1 MDTNVLQS
9 LIRGQV
15 RSYWRHVRRKE
26 KGIRRPGNRGEP
38 GVMADTTDRELLI
51 TIIKDLAE
59 VKTEMRGYRQLEK
72 DVRDLQKKIY
82 QMTGVS
88 GVVGGV
94 IVAVA
99 QVIVSVS
106 K

>member
-1 MDTNVLQS
+1 
-9 LIRGQV
+9 
-15 RSYWRHVRRKE
+15 
-26 KGIRRPGNRGEP
+26 
-38 GVMADTTDRELLI
+38 MAETTDRELLI
-51 TIIKDLAE
+51 TIVKDLTE

-82 QMTGVS
+82 QMTGIS
-88 GVVGGV
+88 GVLGGV

-99 QVIVSVS
+99 QILVSI

>member
-1 MDTNVLQS
+1 
-9 LIRGQV
+9 
-15 RSYWRHVRRKE
+15 
-26 KGIRRPGNRGEP
+26 
-38 GVMADTTDRELLI
+38 MAETTDRELLI

-88 GVVGGV
+88 GVLGGV

-99 QVIVSVS
+99 QILVSI

>member
-1 MDTNVLQS
+1 
-9 LIRGQV
+9 
-15 RSYWRHVRRKE
+15 
-26 KGIRRPGNRGEP
+26 
-38 GVMADTTDRELLI
+38 MAETTDRELLI
-51 TIIKDLAE
+51 TIVKDLTE

-72 DVRDLQKKIY
+72 DVRDLQKRIY

-88 GVVGGV
+88 GILGGV

-99 QVIVSVS
+99 QLLVGT

>member
-1 MDTNVLQS
+1 
-9 LIRGQV
+9 
-15 RSYWRHVRRKE
+15 
-26 KGIRRPGNRGEP
+26 
-38 GVMADTTDRELLI
+38 MAETTDRELLI
-51 TIIKDLAE
+51 TIVKDLTE

-88 GVVGGV
+88 GVLGGV

-99 QVIVSVS
+99 QILVTVN

>member
-1 MDTNVLQS
+1 
-9 LIRGQV
+9 
-15 RSYWRHVRRKE
+15 
-26 KGIRRPGNRGEP
+26 
-38 GVMADTTDRELLI
+38 MAETTDRELLI
-51 TIIKDLAE
+51 TIVKDLTE

-88 GVVGGV
+88 GVLGGV

-99 QVIVSVS
+99 QILVSVS

>member
-1 MDTNVLQS
+1 MERSRASVE
-9 LIRGQV
+9 RGQ
-15 RSYWRHVRRKE
+15 YL
-26 KGIRRPGNRGEP
+26 
-38 GVMADTTDRELLI
+38 MAETTDRELLI
-51 TIIKDLAE
+51 TIVKDLTE

-72 DVRDLQKKIY
+72 DVRDLQKRIY

-88 GVVGGV
+88 GVLGGV

-99 QVIVSVS
+99 QLLVSV

>member
-1 MDTNVLQS
+1 
-9 LIRGQV
+9 
-15 RSYWRHVRRKE
+15 
-26 KGIRRPGNRGEP
+26 
-38 GVMADTTDRELLI
+38 MAETTDRELLI

-72 DVRDLQKKIY
+72 DVRDLQKRIY

-88 GVVGGV
+88 GVLGGV
-94 IVAVA
+94 IVAAA
-99 QVIVSVS
+99 QLLASV

>member
-1 MDTNVLQS
+1 
-9 LIRGQV
+9 
-15 RSYWRHVRRKE
+15 
-26 KGIRRPGNRGEP
+26 
-38 GVMADTTDRELLI
+38 MAETTDRELLI
-51 TIIKDLAE
+51 TIVKDLTE

-72 DVRDLQKKIY
+72 DVRDLQKRIY

-88 GVVGGV
+88 GVLGGV

-99 QVIVSVS
+99 QLLVSI

>member
-1 MDTNVLQS
+1 
-9 LIRGQV
+9 
-15 RSYWRHVRRKE
+15 
-26 KGIRRPGNRGEP
+26 
-38 GVMADTTDRELLI
+38 MAETTDRELLI
-51 TIIKDLAE
+51 TIVKDLTE

-72 DVRDLQKKIY
+72 DVRDLQRRIY

-99 QVIVSVS
+99 QMIVSLN

>member
-1 MDTNVLQS
+1 
-9 LIRGQV
+9 
-15 RSYWRHVRRKE
+15 
-26 KGIRRPGNRGEP
+26 
-38 GVMADTTDRELLI
+38 MAETTDRELLI

-72 DVRDLQKKIY
+72 DVRDLQKRIY

-88 GVVGGV
+88 GILGGV
-94 IVAVA
+94 IVAAA
-99 QVIVSVS
+99 QLLASV

>member
-1 MDTNVLQS
+1 
-9 LIRGQV
+9 
-15 RSYWRHVRRKE
+15 
-26 KGIRRPGNRGEP
+26 
-38 GVMADTTDRELLI
+38 MAETTDRELLI
-51 TIIKDLAE
+51 TIVKDLTE

-72 DVRDLQKKIY
+72 DVRDLQKRIY

-88 GVVGGV
+88 GVLGGV

-99 QVIVSVS
+99 QLLVSM

>member
-1 MDTNVLQS
+1 
-9 LIRGQV
+9 
-15 RSYWRHVRRKE
+15 
-26 KGIRRPGNRGEP
+26 
-38 GVMADTTDRELLI
+38 MAETTDRELLI
-51 TIIKDLAE
+51 TIVKDLTE

-88 GVVGGV
+88 GVLGGV

-99 QVIVSVS
+99 QILVSVN

>member
-1 MDTNVLQS
+1 
-9 LIRGQV
+9 
-15 RSYWRHVRRKE
+15 
-26 KGIRRPGNRGEP
+26 
-38 GVMADTTDRELLI
+38 MAETTDRELLI
-51 TIIKDLAE
+51 TIVKDLTE

-72 DVRDLQKKIY
+72 DVRDLQRRIY

-99 QVIVSVS
+99 QLLVSM

>member
-1 MDTNVLQS
+1 MP
-9 LIRGQV
+9 
-15 RSYWRHVRRKE
+15 E
-26 KGIRRPGNRGEP
+26 
-38 GVMADTTDRELLI
+38 TTDRELLI
-51 TIIKDLAE
+51 TIVKDLTE

-99 QVIVSVS
+99 QILVSLS

>member
-1 MDTNVLQS
+1 
-9 LIRGQV
+9 
-15 RSYWRHVRRKE
+15 
-26 KGIRRPGNRGEP
+26 
-38 GVMADTTDRELLI
+38 MAETTDRELLI

-72 DVRDLQKKIY
+72 DVRDLQKRIY

-88 GVVGGV
+88 GVLGGV

-99 QVIVSVS
+99 QLLVGT

>member
-1 MDTNVLQS
+1 
-9 LIRGQV
+9 
-15 RSYWRHVRRKE
+15 
-26 KGIRRPGNRGEP
+26 
-38 GVMADTTDRELLI
+38 MAETTDRELLI
-51 TIIKDLAE
+51 TIVKDLTE

-88 GVVGGV
+88 GVLGGV

-99 QVIVSVS
+99 QILVTVT

>member
-1 MDTNVLQS
+1 
-9 LIRGQV
+9 
-15 RSYWRHVRRKE
+15 
-26 KGIRRPGNRGEP
+26 
-38 GVMADTTDRELLI
+38 MAETTDRELLI
-51 TIIKDLAE
+51 TIVKDLTE

-88 GVVGGV
+88 GVLGGV

-99 QVIVSVS
+99 QILVSLN

>member
-1 MDTNVLQS
+1 
-9 LIRGQV
+9 
-15 RSYWRHVRRKE
+15 
-26 KGIRRPGNRGEP
+26 
-38 GVMADTTDRELLI
+38 MAETTDRELLI
-51 TIIKDLAE
+51 TIVKDLTE

-72 DVRDLQKKIY
+72 DVRDLQKRIY

-88 GVVGGV
+88 GVLGGV

-99 QVIVSVS
+99 NLLVSI

>member
-1 MDTNVLQS
+1 
-9 LIRGQV
+9 
-15 RSYWRHVRRKE
+15 
-26 KGIRRPGNRGEP
+26 
-38 GVMADTTDRELLI
+38 MADTTDRELLI

-99 QVIVSVS
+99 QVIVSLN
-106 K
+106 

>member
-1 MDTNVLQS
+1 
-9 LIRGQV
+9 
-15 RSYWRHVRRKE
+15 
-26 KGIRRPGNRGEP
+26 
-38 GVMADTTDRELLI
+38 MAETTDRELLI
-51 TIIKDLAE
+51 TIVKDLTE

-72 DVRDLQKKIY
+72 DVRDLQKRIY

-88 GVVGGV
+88 GVLGGV

-99 QVIVSVS
+99 QLLVST

>member
-1 MDTNVLQS
+1 
-9 LIRGQV
+9 
-15 RSYWRHVRRKE
+15 
-26 KGIRRPGNRGEP
+26 
-38 GVMADTTDRELLI
+38 MAETTDRELLI
-51 TIIKDLAE
+51 TIVKDLTE

-72 DVRDLQKKIY
+72 DVRDLQKRIY

-88 GVVGGV
+88 GILGGV

-99 QVIVSVS
+99 QLLVSM

>member
-1 MDTNVLQS
+1 
-9 LIRGQV
+9 
-15 RSYWRHVRRKE
+15 
-26 KGIRRPGNRGEP
+26 
-38 GVMADTTDRELLI
+38 MAETTDRELLI

-72 DVRDLQKKIY
+72 DVRDLQKRIY

-88 GVVGGV
+88 GILGGV
-94 IVAVA
+94 IVAAA
-99 QVIVSVS
+99 QLLAGM

>member
-1 MDTNVLQS
+1 
-9 LIRGQV
+9 
-15 RSYWRHVRRKE
+15 
-26 KGIRRPGNRGEP
+26 
-38 GVMADTTDRELLI
+38 MADTTDRELLI

-99 QVIVSVS
+99 QLIVSLN
-106 K
+106 

>member
-1 MDTNVLQS
+1 
-9 LIRGQV
+9 
-15 RSYWRHVRRKE
+15 
-26 KGIRRPGNRGEP
+26 
-38 GVMADTTDRELLI
+38 MAETTDRELLI

-72 DVRDLQKKIY
+72 DVRDLQKRIY

-88 GVVGGV
+88 GILGGV

-99 QVIVSVS
+99 QLLVGL

>member
-1 MDTNVLQS
+1 
-9 LIRGQV
+9 
-15 RSYWRHVRRKE
+15 
-26 KGIRRPGNRGEP
+26 
-38 GVMADTTDRELLI
+38 MAETTDRELLI

-72 DVRDLQKKIY
+72 DVRDLQKRIY

-88 GVVGGV
+88 GVLGGV

-99 QVIVSVS
+99 QLLVSM

>member
-1 MDTNVLQS
+1 MS
-9 LIRGQV
+9 
-15 RSYWRHVRRKE
+15 E
-26 KGIRRPGNRGEP
+26 
-38 GVMADTTDRELLI
+38 TTDRELLI

-94 IVAVA
+94 IVAAA
-99 QVIVSVS
+99 QMIVSLN

>member
-1 MDTNVLQS
+1 
-9 LIRGQV
+9 
-15 RSYWRHVRRKE
+15 
-26 KGIRRPGNRGEP
+26 
-38 GVMADTTDRELLI
+38 MAETTDRELLI

-72 DVRDLQKKIY
+72 DVRDLQKRIY

-88 GVVGGV
+88 GVLGGV

-99 QVIVSVS
+99 QVLVGL

>member
-1 MDTNVLQS
+1 
-9 LIRGQV
+9 
-15 RSYWRHVRRKE
+15 
-26 KGIRRPGNRGEP
+26 
-38 GVMADTTDRELLI
+38 MAETTDRELLI

-72 DVRDLQKKIY
+72 DVRDLQKRIY

-88 GVVGGV
+88 GVLGGV
-94 IVAVA
+94 IVAAA
-99 QVIVSVS
+99 QLLVGL

>member
-1 MDTNVLQS
+1 MD
-9 LIRGQV
+9 
-15 RSYWRHVRRKE
+15 RS
-26 KGIRRPGNRGEP
+26 GDL
-38 GVMADTTDRELLI
+38 MAETTDRELLI

-72 DVRDLQKKIY
+72 DVRDLQKRIY

-88 GVVGGV
+88 GVLGGV
-94 IVAVA
+94 IVAAA
-99 QVIVSVS
+99 QLLAGL

>member
-1 MDTNVLQS
+1 
-9 LIRGQV
+9 
-15 RSYWRHVRRKE
+15 
-26 KGIRRPGNRGEP
+26 
-38 GVMADTTDRELLI
+38 MADTTDRELLI

>member
-1 MDTNVLQS
+1 
-9 LIRGQV
+9 
-15 RSYWRHVRRKE
+15 
-26 KGIRRPGNRGEP
+26 
-38 GVMADTTDRELLI
+38 MADTTDRELLI

-82 QMTGVS
+82 QMTGIS

-99 QVIVSVS
+99 QVIVSLN
-106 K
+106 

>member
-1 MDTNVLQS
+1 
-9 LIRGQV
+9 
-15 RSYWRHVRRKE
+15 
-26 KGIRRPGNRGEP
+26 
-38 GVMADTTDRELLI
+38 MAETTDRELLI
-51 TIIKDLAE
+51 TIVKDLTE

-72 DVRDLQKKIY
+72 DVRDLQKRIY

-88 GVVGGV
+88 GVLGGV

-99 QVIVSVS
+99 QMLVSM